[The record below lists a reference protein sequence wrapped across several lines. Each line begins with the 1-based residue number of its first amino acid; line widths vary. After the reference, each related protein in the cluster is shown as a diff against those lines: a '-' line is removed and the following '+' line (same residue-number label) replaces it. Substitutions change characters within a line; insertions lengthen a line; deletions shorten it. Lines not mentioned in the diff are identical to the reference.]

1 MCSTS
6 SAWLPP
12 FSVYVDDVW
21 RYIGFNSPQSIMIVM
36 IMIAVIDFTLEK
48 LSMLP
53 YSGRKVF
60 DSGSKFFMKF
70 VMLALCALLVMAS
83 TSGVVGVHAQETHSV
98 TLTPVADANVSP
110 WFPDKNFGGDG
121 ALWIDYRPGEQK
133 GALTYLMF
141 NLSVI
146 PRFAVINSATLSL
159 YLTEGGGWPPRPV
172 RIGAHYCSNTAW
184 KESEVAWSSSPYFL
198 QVPTS
203 ISVAE
208 WIITPSI
215 TELKEGRY
223 SWDITRDL
231 KNAVQMGMLTEV
243 LKVEDTD
250 LSVYASFYSKEADFQ
265 PKLIVDY
272 AAATA
277 KISASGLPPTL
288 STNVYLD
295 GSKAGT
301 LSKGESKTFEFEEGT
316 YHTIKIDG
324 YVSGSTGVRYYC
336 PSNSWTFSSTG
347 SKEFS
352 YTTQYYLTVKTEY
365 GSSKGEGWYDAGSKA
380 TISAASSGGGYVF
393 SGWTGDLTSPDA
405 ASTVIMDKP
414 KTVTATWKVS
424 YIISNAILT
433 NFIAIVG
440 ALLLVLVMREEY

>member
-1 MCSTS
+1 
-6 SAWLPP
+6 
-12 FSVYVDDVW
+12 
-21 RYIGFNSPQSIMIVM
+21 
-36 IMIAVIDFTLEK
+36 
-48 LSMLP
+48 MLP

-83 TSGVVGVHAQETHSV
+83 TSGVVGVHAQETHSI

-110 WFPDKNFGGDG
+110 WFPDKNFGVGG
-121 ALWIDYRPGEQK
+121 TLWIDYRPGELK
-133 GALTYLMF
+133 GALAYLMF

-146 PRFAVINSATLSL
+146 PRFAVINSAILSL

-184 KESEVAWSSSPYFL
+184 REFEIVWSSSPHFL
-198 QVPTS
+198 QIPTS

-208 WIITPSI
+208 WIITPGI
-215 TELKEGRY
+215 IKLKEGRY

-250 LSVYASFYSKEADFQ
+250 LSVYASFYSKEAYFQ
-265 PKLIVDY
+265 PKLVVDY
-272 AAATA
+272 AVAAA
-277 KISASGLPPTL
+277 KISVLGIPPTI

-295 GSKAGT
+295 DSKAET

-316 YHTIKIDG
+316 YHTIKIDN

-352 YTTQYYLTVKTEY
+352 YTTQYYLTVKSEY
-365 GSSKGEGWYDAGSKA
+365 GSSKGEGWYDACSKA
-380 TISAASSGGGYVF
+380 TISVASSRDVYVF
-393 SGWTGDLTSPDA
+393 SGWTGDLTSSDA
-405 ASTVIMDKP
+405 VSTVVMDKP
-414 KTVTATWKVS
+414 KTVIATWKVVS
-424 YIISNAILT
+424 IVSNAILA

-440 ALLLVLVMREEY
+440 ALLLVSVMRDEY